1 MFTLLLHLHLLI
13 PSTFP
18 IEVTQDDLYSELED
32 SVSAFQNYLTGL
44 YTLTLP
50 YRIKDL
56 VDLSRTF
63 IKIRVNPC
71 IGKKSEFCCE
81 GMGEGICQDS
91 PVIFR
96 GPNVPIAWSSNN
108 YVVIC
113 NNAFYETEECGT
125 FIEVHKPN
133 STEIINKIRI
143 SQLYHSGFKTE
154 SIYTREL
161 EPGKYELW
169 WVERDR
175 TGRWLVYVKQFYIA
189 Y

>member
-1 MFTLLLHLHLLI
+1 VLVFHV
-13 PSTFP
+13 SS
-18 IEVTQDDLYSELED
+18 IEVTLQNLYDELED
-32 SVSAFQNYLTGL
+32 SIDAFNNYLNGSYQL
-44 YTLTLP
+44 ESP

-56 VDLSRTF
+56 VDLSRTY
-63 IKIRVNPC
+63 IKIRINPC
-71 IGKKSEFCCE
+71 KGKSSEFCCE
-81 GMGEGICQDS
+81 GMNEGMCADN
-91 PVIFR
+91 PVIYR
-96 GPNVPIAWSSNN
+96 GPNCPIGWSSNN

-113 NNAFYETEECGT
+113 NNQFFETEECGT

-133 STEIINKIRI
+133 STYIINKIRI
-143 SQLYHSGFKTE
+143 SQLYYSGFKTE